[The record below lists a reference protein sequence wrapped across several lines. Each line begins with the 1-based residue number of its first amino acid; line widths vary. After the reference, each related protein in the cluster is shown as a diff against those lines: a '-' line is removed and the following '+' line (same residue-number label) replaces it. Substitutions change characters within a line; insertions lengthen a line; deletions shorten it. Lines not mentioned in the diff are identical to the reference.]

1 VTGSVD
7 DADDAVAG
15 ERGIAGEPVK
25 EVDQDAFGAWYR
37 WRSRRPFWGG
47 LLVMLGGGEI
57 LLSER
62 APLPVVIHVGIEGL
76 AGYLVPAV
84 LLLCGVL
91 LWFTPEQRTFYSI
104 LAVLLSLGSWV
115 TSNLGGFF
123 VGMALGLVGG
133 SLGFAWARGSG
144 PPAPQRAKPPRRR
157 EPSGGLD
164 LLIGGPRKS
173 SRPVRA
179 PARRRRPAGDDT
191 APVRDSP
198 RSQNAVAEGAFA
210 HAGPGRMAPWR
221 SEKPEIQSLQTRLHQ
236 TRLQQTQ
243 LQQGRLPQPPLE
255 QSPAWRQAGGCC

>member
-1 VTGSVD
+1 VTRSIE
-7 DADDAVAG
+7 DADDTPAG
-15 ERGIAGEPVK
+15 ARAAADQPVD
-25 EVDQDAFGAWYR
+25 EVDQDSFGAFYR
-37 WRSRRPFWGG
+37 WRHARPFWGG
-47 LLVMLGGGEI
+47 LLVLLGGGEI

-84 LLLCGVL
+84 LLLCGAL

-104 LAVLLSLGSWV
+104 LAVLLALGSWV

-133 SLGFAWARGSG
+133 SLGFAWARGNG
-144 PPAPQRAKPPRRR
+144 PPAKLRMKPRRR

-179 PARRRRPAGDDT
+179 PRRRQRPAGEDT
-191 APVRDSP
+191 VPVRDDP
-198 RSQNAVAEGAFA
+198 GGQNAVAPGQAVQRAGARTRWWPPA
-210 HAGPGRMAPWR
+210 VVSRPG
-221 SEKPEIQSLQTRLHQ
+221 T
-236 TRLQQTQ
+236 
-243 LQQGRLPQPPLE
+243 
-255 QSPAWRQAGGCC
+255 